1 MKMFRCFLSP
11 LVVSLF
17 VLGMSSQA
25 GPAVAAGKPGKGQD
39 TVSKVVEINRQ
50 ALAQLQATKY
60 EAARDALWGAI
71 AGLTDA
77 NMGDHEIAARTHVHL
92 AAVYMTGFNDRN
104 KAIRQ
109 LVMALKINPNIKLTP
124 QVETA
129 ALDEA
134 FDAARSQASLPPAAR
149 TSAPA
154 TGKTPAAPAASAS
167 APAVEDRATSATP
180 AGGSSA
186 GAPAG
191 GRRGMRGARKLVD
204 EEEPPP
210 PARVPEPLY
219 CPLPS
224 EVPPKEDIIVRCVT
238 QKQPR
243 RSSATLFYRESGAE
257 DFTPLPMTRSPK
269 GWLTATVAAASVTG
283 NAFQFY
289 LEAKVPGSKEALT
302 IGGADSPNL
311 MPIVDGAAPM
321 NNSALVSLLQGKDTS
336 TRAEPI
342 AEDKAPL
349 EDINRQ
355 YQIDEEL
362 RKYHRRLPGSVFVS
376 LGGGTGVT
384 YHGAIN
390 LDSRD
395 YDKNDAKKTVLHVG
409 AGYSLASIFQVVVP
423 EIGYQFT
430 DKFALSLQPRFQY
443 RPLES
448 SGWVPLPGVRIP
460 PSYALAFFLRA
471 QYAFF
476 TGGNFQF
483 FASGVAGAGQ
493 RTFLGFVAQKCV
505 PNAFDDCSSHPGTT
519 HSDTISGGPVAVG
532 VGVGMMYH
540 LSRWLALWVEAR
552 GMSSV
557 APVIVLGEFNG
568 GFALAH
574 KFEKAGPPPP
584 REEGGW
590 EKPPE
595 QAETPPADAPPSE

>member
-1 MKMFRCFLSP
+1 MKMSRCFLSP
-11 LVVSLF
+11 LVFSLVVF
-17 VLGMSSQA
+17 GLSLQA
-25 GPAVAAGKPGKGQD
+25 GPVAAAGRSGKGQD
-39 TVSKVVEINRQ
+39 TVTKVVEINKQ
-50 ALAQLQATKY
+50 ALAQLQAGKH
-60 EAARDALWGAI
+60 EAARDALWGAV
-71 AGLTDA
+71 ALLTDA

-109 LVMALKINPNIKLTP
+109 LVMALKINPNIKITP

-149 TSAPA
+149 SAA
-154 TGKTPAAPAASAS
+154 ASAGKTPAGPAASGP
-167 APAVEDRATSATP
+167 APAVEDRTASA
-180 AGGSSA
+180 
-186 GAPAG
+186 APASASPVGATGG
-191 GRRGMRGARKLVD
+191 GRRGMRGARKVAD

-210 PARVPEPLY
+210 PAKVPEPFY

-224 EVPPKEDIIVRCVT
+224 EVPPKEDILVRCVT

-269 GWLTATVAAASVTG
+269 GWLTATVAAAAVTG

-289 LEAKVPGSKEALT
+289 LEAKVPGSKESLT
-302 IGGADSPNL
+302 IGSADSPNL

-321 NNSALVSLLQGKDTS
+321 NNSALVLLLQGKDTS
-336 TRAEPI
+336 ARAEPMV
-342 AEDKAPL
+342 EDKAPL
-349 EDINRQ
+349 EEINRQ
-355 YQIDEEL
+355 YQIDEDL
-362 RKYHRRLPGSVFVS
+362 RKYHRRLPGSVFLA

-384 YHGAIN
+384 YHGPVN
-390 LDSRD
+390 LDSHD
-395 YDKNDAKKTVLHVG
+395 YDPNDPKKTPLHVG
-409 AGYSLASIFQVVVP
+409 SGYSLASILQVVP
-423 EIGYQFT
+423 EFGYQFT
-430 DKFALSLQPRFQY
+430 DKLAFSLQPRIQY

-448 SGWVPLPGVRIP
+448 SGWNPRSGVSYP
-460 PSYALAFFLRA
+460 PNWAFAFFLRA

-476 TGGNFQF
+476 TGGNFQAF
-483 FASGVAGAGQ
+483 GSGILGGGQ
-493 RTFLGFVAQKCV
+493 RTFLGYVAQKCNGTDV
-505 PNAFDDCSSHPGTT
+505 TIVCPPGTT
-519 HSDTISGGPVAVG
+519 HSDTISGGPVAAG

-557 APVIVLGEFNG
+557 APIILLGEFNA
-568 GFALAH
+568 GFAIAH

-584 REEGGW
+584 KEEGGW

-595 QAETPPADAPPSE
+595 QAEAPPADAPPSE